1 MLGSSQYLFCFVF
14 SEFNLLRSQ
23 ICSIPSTLKWRKVIT
38 RVLGIMPPNS
48 HNGKKSSNPP
58 ATGRAKLYD
67 VLDNDQYRHVMM
79 MTLLIT
85 TLIISIIMMVI
96 TVISLAAFRIG
107 YFLILSLKKTFSPSL
122 QPSLQIHFLKFKRG
136 EDHIISWQFS
146 WTIQEFKTSDGI
158 TQKNEIWLKL
168 KVSTCW

>member
-1 MLGSSQYLFCFVF
+1 MTKLFLWWYKYFVESKHHQNETHFINPRFFLITNCIITKGSSASTINTIMLGSSQYLFCFVF
-14 SEFNLLRSQ
+14 SESNLLRSQ

-38 RVLGIMPPNS
+38 RVLGIMLSNS

-107 YFLILSLKKTFSPSL
+107 YFLILS
-122 QPSLQIHFLKFKRG
+122 
-136 EDHIISWQFS
+136 
-146 WTIQEFKTSDGI
+146 
-158 TQKNEIWLKL
+158 
-168 KVSTCW
+168 